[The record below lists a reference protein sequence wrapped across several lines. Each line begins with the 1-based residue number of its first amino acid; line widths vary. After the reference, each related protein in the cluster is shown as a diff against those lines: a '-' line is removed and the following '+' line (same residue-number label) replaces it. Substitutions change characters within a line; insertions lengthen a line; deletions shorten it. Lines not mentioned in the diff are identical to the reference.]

1 MFSGGPSSCRARLA
15 LSANI
20 MCNAVGGTFLVSSQR
35 SGAQGNIKIIDCSEG
50 RAEPEFLLL
59 RVSMILPHM
68 IIRIPPVTSPDII
81 LTSLCHHLD
90 LPWHQI

>member
-20 MCNAVGGTFLVSSQR
+20 LCNTVGGTFLVSSQR

-59 RVSMILPHM
+59 RVSIILPHM
-68 IIRIPPVTSPDII
+68 IISI
-81 LTSLCHHLD
+81 
-90 LPWHQI
+90 